1 MLTGVITGSD
11 LPLFTCPDLVSLG
24 MYGENHIGSEE
35 NLCWITKAHY
45 PMSFS
50 GYEPKFKT
58 NKQICLIRNPID
70 NFISYMNL
78 YATASHN
85 LVTKIP
91 LHEQFPQ
98 DFDTYVRMLVPR
110 YQMYI
115 DVVKDK
121 VS

>member
-11 LPLFTCPDLVSLG
+11 LPLFGAVDLVSLG
-24 MYGENHIGSEE
+24 MYGENHIGPEE

-45 PMSFS
+45 PLSFT
-50 GYEPKFKT
+50 GFEPKFKT

-70 NFISYMNL
+70 NFISYLNL
-78 YATASHN
+78 FTTGSHN

-91 LHEQFPQ
+91 SHEQFPE
-98 DFDTYVRMLVPR
+98 DFDIFIKKLAPR

-115 DVVKDK
+115 DVVKYN

>member
-11 LPLFTCPDLVSLG
+11 LPLLTCVDLVSLG

-45 PMSFS
+45 PMSFT

>member
-11 LPLFTCPDLVSLG
+11 LPLFGAVDLVSLG
-24 MYGENHIGSEE
+24 MYGENHIGPEE

-45 PMSFS
+45 PQSTS
-50 GYEPKFKT
+50 GLEPKFKT

-91 LHEQFPQ
+91 SHEQFPE
-98 DFDTYVRMLVPR
+98 DFDIFIKKLAPR

-115 DVVKDK
+115 DVVKYN